1 MQHFSVITE
10 LSSSSTMRILNS
22 KRLQRESTKLI
33 EHANLL
39 SLPGGASG
47 SPSKGILGQLAVTD
61 AALVD
66 PLAGRQMIEFFAA
79 GFGFSPVM
87 FDSLICQCYYNA
99 HIMPLLEDVVGFADD
114 VHSQHESLTSSAAV
128 SPSSPHARAHAQV
141 QRADDAAAAGAG
153 AGGAE
158 AEASSGG

>member
-1 MQHFSVITE
+1 
-10 LSSSSTMRILNS
+10 
-22 KRLQRESTKLI
+22 
-33 EHANLL
+33 
-39 SLPGGASG
+39 
-47 SPSKGILGQLAVTD
+47 
-61 AALVD
+61 
-66 PLAGRQMIEFFAA
+66 MIEFFAA

-99 HIMPLLEDVVGFADD
+99 HVMPLLEDVVGFADD
-114 VHSQHESLTSSAAV
+114 VHSQHESHAISAAV

-158 AEASSGG
+158 AEARSGG